1 MNLKGTTI
9 NSRMDT
15 LSADQLNTLQLI
27 TVSQR
32 LNQINRIQVKGI
44 SNHISLPQ
52 LVVCGAQSAGKS
64 SVLKG
69 FLSLIRMGGYDELPE
84 TINDAA
90 CYMGIREFVGSGDS
104 APAFTTNVLRIEVV
118 GDVGLHLT
126 VVDLPGLVSVENDAH
141 DIKLVEDLVDS
152 YLQSSRT
159 IILAVVQATNN
170 IAM

>member
-27 TVSQR
+27 TDSSERDQQSHFLAAACR
-32 LNQINRIQVKGI
+32 LR
-44 SNHISLPQ
+44 
-52 LVVCGAQSAGKS
+52 GAICREE
-64 SVLKG
+64 
-69 FLSLIRMGGYDELPE
+69 LSLEGLPFPHQDGVCTNGYDELPE
-84 TINDAA
+84 TINDEA
-90 CYMGIREFVGSGDS
+90 CYMGIRGFVGSGDS